1 MYYVIKQ
8 QHISPTQHFV
18 GFVVEKYIVSKT
30 NENIIFEFKKDG
42 KAERKWVKKEDI
54 ILLTQDKEFFLE
66 IFNQFKATESQQQEL
81 LNQAKEQLDQSINN
95 FASVMH
101 EEIDQFNKLKLA
113 DDIPCI
119 MKDF

>member
-8 QHISPTQHFV
+8 QHTSPLQHFV
-18 GFVVEKYIVSKT
+18 GFIVEKYIVSKT

-42 KAERKWVKKEDI
+42 KQERKWVKKNDI

-66 IFNQFKATESQQQEL
+66 IFNQFKATQSQQQEL
-81 LNQAKEQLDQSINN
+81 VNQAKEQLDQTINN

-101 EEIDQFNKLKLA
+101 EDIDKFNELKLD